1 MNQNNSKAILYY
13 SKRCPHCA
21 EVLNKIRLG
30 ESSIK
35 DFSEQFL
42 YILVDGNNKLPNYI
56 SEVPTIVVPSH
67 NKPLTG
73 DSVFM
78 WIDTKLRMSL
88 QQKNT
93 SQPETLQKNQQS
105 VSAKPAENSDG
116 PLSYNP
122 MEMSGFGDSFSF
134 LDNAGEVQE
143 HCFTFIDENG
153 SKQVKCVPAGSVPQH
168 NQQQS
173 QRQSHQA
180 QPSGQQHNQQMPE
193 WLQSENVGRQSSS
206 QISSETTY
214 NPDVNAVSMSHQN
227 NIRLQQQA
235 RINNAG
241 NRPMPSFQDPQRQPL
256 MDNSKIS
263 DNDYEKFM
271 STRNNDPGVQ
281 GTPQRI

>member
-30 ESSIK
+30 ENTIN

-42 YILVDGNNKLPNYI
+42 YILVDGNKKLPNYI
-56 SEVPTIVVPSH
+56 TEVPTMVVPSH

-78 WIDTKLRMSL
+78 WIDTKLRMSM

-93 SQPETLQKNQQS
+93 SQSQSMQKSNTNV
-105 VSAKPAENSDG
+105 VSKPNESSEG

-153 SKQVKCVPAGSVPQH
+153 AKQVKCVPA
-168 NQQQS
+168 QQTHT
-173 QRQSHQA
+173 QRQA
-180 QPSGQQHNQQMPE
+180 PQPNYQQTNSHNQQMPQ
-193 WLQSENVGRQSSS
+193 WLQSETVGRPNSGQVSSS
-206 QISSETTY
+206 TIY
-214 NPDVNAVSMSHQN
+214 DPDVNAISMSHQN

-235 RINNAG
+235 RINNSG
-241 NRPMPSFQDPQRQPL
+241 NRQIPDFQDPQRQPL
-256 MDNSKIS
+256 LDNSKIS
-263 DNDYEKFM
+263 DNDYERFM
-271 STRNNDPGVQ
+271 NSRNNDPGVQ
-281 GTPQRI
+281 GAPQRI

>member
-13 SKRCPHCA
+13 SKKCPHCA

-30 ESSIK
+30 ENTIN

-56 SEVPTIVVPSH
+56 TEVPTMVVPSH

-78 WIDTKLRMSL
+78 WIDTKLRMSM
-88 QQKNT
+88 QQKNANQT
-93 SQPETLQKNQQS
+93 QSLPKNQPNVANKS
-105 VSAKPAENSDG
+105 SENMDG

-153 SKQVKCVPAGSVPQH
+153 SKQVKCVPAGGAPQNNQPQYQRPGQQNAPQNNQQVPQ
-168 NQQQS
+168 
-173 QRQSHQA
+173 
-180 QPSGQQHNQQMPE
+180 
-193 WLQSENVGRQSSS
+193 WLQSENVSRQNSS
-206 QISSETTY
+206 QFSSATTY
-214 NPDVNAVSMSHQN
+214 NPDVNAISMSHQN

-235 RINNAG
+235 RINNSG
-241 NRPMPSFQDPQRQPL
+241 NRQMPDFQDPQRQPL

-263 DNDYEKFM
+263 DNDYERFM
-271 STRNNDPGVQ
+271 NSRNNDPGVQ
-281 GTPQRI
+281 GAPQRI

>member
-13 SKRCPHCA
+13 SKKCPHCA

-30 ESSIK
+30 ENTIN

-56 SEVPTIVVPSH
+56 TEVPTMVVPSH

-78 WIDTKLRMSL
+78 WIDTKLRMSM
-88 QQKNT
+88 QQKNANQT
-93 SQPETLQKNQQS
+93 QSLPKNQPTVGNKS
-105 VSAKPAENSDG
+105 SENVDG

-134 LDNAGEVQE
+134 LDNTGEVQE

-153 SKQVKCVPAGSVPQH
+153 AKQVKCVPAGGAPQNNQPQYQRTGQQNATQNNQQVPQ
-168 NQQQS
+168 
-173 QRQSHQA
+173 
-180 QPSGQQHNQQMPE
+180 
-193 WLQSENVGRQSSS
+193 WLQSENVGRQNSS
-206 QISSETTY
+206 QFSSATTY
-214 NPDVNAVSMSHQN
+214 NPDVNAISMSHQN

-235 RINNAG
+235 RINNSG
-241 NRPMPSFQDPQRQPL
+241 NRQIPDFQDPQRQPL
-256 MDNSKIS
+256 LDNSKIS
-263 DNDYEKFM
+263 DNDYERFM
-271 STRNNDPGVQ
+271 NSRNNDPGVQ
-281 GTPQRI
+281 GAPQRI

>member
-30 ESSIK
+30 ENTIN

-56 SEVPTIVVPSH
+56 TEVPTMVVPSH
-67 NKPLTG
+67 NRPLTG

-78 WIDTKLRMSL
+78 WIDTKLRMTV

-93 SQPETLQKNQQS
+93 VQAQPLQKAQS
-105 VSAKPAENSDG
+105 NVASKPSENSEG

-134 LDNAGEVQE
+134 LDSTGEVQE

-153 SKQVKCVPAGSVPQH
+153 SKQIKCVPAGGGQQH
-168 NQQQS
+168 NQQQM
-173 QRQSHQA
+173 QKQGSHQN
-180 QPSGQQHNQQMPE
+180 QQQHNQQMPQ
-193 WLQSENVGRQSSS
+193 WLQSESVGRQNSS
-206 QISSETTY
+206 QVASPTTY
-214 NPDVNAVSMSHQN
+214 NPDVNAISMSHQN

-235 RINNAG
+235 RINNSG
-241 NRPMPSFQDPQRQPL
+241 NRQIPDFQDPQRQPL

-271 STRNNDPGVQ
+271 NSRNNDPGVQ
-281 GTPQRI
+281 GAPQRI